1 MGTIRLTGL
10 RARGYHGVLDHE
22 RATGQTFLVD
32 VVLEV
37 DLDPAAATDDVAE
50 TVNYAEVAAA
60 VERIITGDPVNL
72 IETLAVTMA
81 DTVLAEFAKVT
92 SVEVTVH
99 KPQAPIPAD
108 FANVAVTL
116 VRNRSTAGQ

>member
-10 RARGYHGVLDHE
+10 RARGYHGVLAHE

-81 DTVLAEFAKVT
+81 DIVLAEFAKVT

-108 FANVAVTL
+108 FANVAVTV
-116 VRNRSTAGQ
+116 VRNRSTTRQ